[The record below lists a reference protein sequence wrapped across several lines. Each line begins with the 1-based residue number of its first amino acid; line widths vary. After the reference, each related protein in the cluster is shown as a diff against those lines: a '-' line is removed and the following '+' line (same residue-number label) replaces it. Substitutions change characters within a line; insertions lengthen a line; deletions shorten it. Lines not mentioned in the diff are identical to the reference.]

1 MSTEIFQDNYSLF
14 VFSKLDFSLL
24 QQQWDQKGDI
34 HFSSTTACTESRV
47 YLHGLKTC
55 VFCVSLRTT
64 NTPMD
69 NWKGRGETQ
78 HHKTGTTAK
87 KQCNPP
93 GALVKA
99 LIFEGSWKPVV
110 GPRKPECKE
119 IIFIFSVLTKVKDWI
134 VWLMGKQ
141 TSQQTARGFENPD
154 FRGRRTTKG
163 RLSDRQKAC
172 KNCLERKTAQ
182 NSVQYKAILVLAFP
196 AISPSSNYHST
207 NRQLS
212 SGATD
217 PGLQKPTIF
226 TVCQLGV
233 PERGSCVLT
242 VLQLW
247 ALAPLLTTPH
257 WVSTD
262 TTM

>member
-99 LIFEGSWKPVV
+99 LIFEGS
-110 GPRKPECKE
+110 
-119 IIFIFSVLTKVKDWI
+119 
-134 VWLMGKQ
+134 
-141 TSQQTARGFENPD
+141 
-154 FRGRRTTKG
+154 
-163 RLSDRQKAC
+163 
-172 KNCLERKTAQ
+172 
-182 NSVQYKAILVLAFP
+182 
-196 AISPSSNYHST
+196 
-207 NRQLS
+207 
-212 SGATD
+212 
-217 PGLQKPTIF
+217 
-226 TVCQLGV
+226 
-233 PERGSCVLT
+233 
-242 VLQLW
+242 
-247 ALAPLLTTPH
+247 
-257 WVSTD
+257 
-262 TTM
+262 